1 MKFGEVGRVYGVRTV
16 NNTNVLRLKKV
27 RMGYTRHS
35 VLKLVLR
42 IDADLML
49 FELLKFIGPE
59 RS

>member
-1 MKFGEVGRVYGVRTV
+1 MKFGEAGRIYGVRTV
-16 NNTNVLRLKKV
+16 NNTNVPRLKKV
-27 RMGYTRHS
+27 GIGYSRHS

-42 IDADLML
+42 IDAELML